1 MISFKQSQWHVL
13 VGAIVVHDQVHVQV
27 LGNGACVPSSG
38 VNLPEPHP
46 GVAGVGRVPQ
56 AIGSTAD
63 VARGGQARFPGSST
77 TSTRQTMP
85 KTYSAAPDLAS
96 LLDGSSAGELIPA
109 LATRGLQQLIELEV
123 AAVLGAERH
132 ERTEE
137 RLGYRNGYRSRTLT
151 TQVGDLALQIPK
163 LRAGSFIPSIL
174 EPRRRIDQALYA
186 VIMEAYIN
194 GVSTRKVDALVAALG
209 SQSGISK
216 SQVSRIC
223 QEIDQQVQAF
233 LNRPLEGSG
242 YAYVY
247 LDATY
252 LNGRQGKAQ
261 QVTSRAA
268 VVAMGVNGDGRREL
282 LGLKVGNSET
292 EAFWAEFISH
302 LRERG
307 LAGVK
312 LVISDAHAGLT
323 KAIRRQLQGCV
334 WQRCRVHFAR
344 NLLQCVPKA
353 HQGMVTA
360 ALRSVFAQESEEEI
374 ESRWDDLA
382 ASLAERFPK
391 AAALMHEAKED
402 VLAFRHF
409 PQPHWKKVWSTNLL
423 ERVNEEIK
431 RRTRV
436 VGIFPND
443 AAIIR
448 LVGAVLLEQHEHWQ
462 LEGRRMFSAE
472 SMAAIPELD
481 VIPALQA
488 LSA

>member
-1 MISFKQSQWHVL
+1 
-13 VGAIVVHDQVHVQV
+13 
-27 LGNGACVPSSG
+27 
-38 VNLPEPHP
+38 
-46 GVAGVGRVPQ
+46 
-56 AIGSTAD
+56 
-63 VARGGQARFPGSST
+63 
-77 TSTRQTMP
+77 MP
-85 KTYSAAPDLAS
+85 KNHCAAPELAS
-96 LLDGSSAGELIPA
+96 LLDGSSAGELIPE
-109 LATRGLQQLIELEV
+109 LSRYGLQQLIELEL
-123 AAVLGAERH
+123 AAFLGADWH

-137 RLGYRNGYRSRTLT
+137 RLGHRNGYRSRTLT

-163 LRAGSFIPSIL
+163 LRSGSFLPSIL
-174 EPRRRIDQALYA
+174 EPRRRVDQALYA
-186 VIMEAYIN
+186 VIMEAYIG
-194 GVSTRKVDALVAALG
+194 GVSTRKVDALVGALG

-223 QEIDQQVQAF
+223 QDIDQQVQAF
-233 LNRPLEGSG
+233 LSRPLESSS

-252 LNGRQGKAQ
+252 LNGRLGKAM
-261 QVTSRAA
+261 QVCSRAA
-268 VVAMGVNGDGRREL
+268 VVAMGVNADGRREL
-282 LGLKVGNSET
+282 LGIKVGDSEN
-292 EAFWAEFISH
+292 EAFWAEFITS
-302 LRERG
+302 LKERG

-312 LVISDAHAGLT
+312 LVISDAHAGLR

-360 ALRSVFAQESEEEI
+360 ALRSVFAQEGAAEI

-391 AAALMHEAKED
+391 AAALMHEARED

-409 PQPHWKKVWSTNLL
+409 PKDHWRKIWSTNLL

-443 AAIIR
+443 AAITR

-481 VIPALQA
+481 GGPAHKA

>member
-1 MISFKQSQWHVL
+1 
-13 VGAIVVHDQVHVQV
+13 
-27 LGNGACVPSSG
+27 
-38 VNLPEPHP
+38 
-46 GVAGVGRVPQ
+46 
-56 AIGSTAD
+56 
-63 VARGGQARFPGSST
+63 
-77 TSTRQTMP
+77 MP
-85 KTYSAAPDLAS
+85 KQQFDASSLAA
-96 LLDGSSAGELIPA
+96 LLDGSSAGELIPE
-109 LATRGLQQLIELEV
+109 LARYGLQQLIELEAS
-123 AAVLGAERH
+123 AAVGADRH
-132 ERTEE
+132 ERSEE
-137 RLGYRNGYRSRTLT
+137 RTNYRNGYRPRTLT

-163 LRAGSFIPSIL
+163 LRAGSFLPTIL
-174 EPRRRIDQALYA
+174 EPRRRVDQALYA
-186 VIMEAYIN
+186 VIMEAYIG
-194 GVSTRKVDALVAALG
+194 GVSTRKVDSLVAALG

-223 QEIDQQVQAF
+223 QDIDQQVQAF
-233 LNRPLEGSG
+233 LGRPLESSS

-252 LNGRQGKAQ
+252 LKGRLGKAQ
-261 QVTSRAA
+261 QVCSRAV
-268 VVAMGVNGDGRREL
+268 VVAMGVNEDGRREL
-282 LGLKVGNSET
+282 LGLKVGDSES
-292 EAFWAEFISH
+292 EPFWAEFISR
-302 LRERG
+302 LKERG
-307 LAGVK
+307 LGGVR
-312 LVISDAHAGLT
+312 LVISDAHSGLT

-334 WQRCRVHFAR
+334 LQRCRVHFAR
-344 NLLQCVPKA
+344 NLLQCVPRA

-360 ALRSVFAQESEEEI
+360 ALRSVFAQETAEEI

-409 PQPHWKKVWSTNLL
+409 PKDHWRKIWSTNLL

-443 AAIIR
+443 AAITR

-472 SMAAIPELD
+472 SMATIQELGD
-481 VIPALQA
+481 TPVLQA
-488 LSA
+488 AGA

>member
-1 MISFKQSQWHVL
+1 
-13 VGAIVVHDQVHVQV
+13 
-27 LGNGACVPSSG
+27 
-38 VNLPEPHP
+38 
-46 GVAGVGRVPQ
+46 
-56 AIGSTAD
+56 
-63 VARGGQARFPGSST
+63 
-77 TSTRQTMP
+77 MP
-85 KTYSAAPDLAS
+85 KQQFDASSLAP
-96 LLDGSSAGELIPA
+96 LLDGSSAGELIPE
-109 LATRGLQQLIELEV
+109 LARHGLQQLIELEL
-123 AAVLGAERH
+123 AAFLGADWH

-137 RLGYRNGYRSRTLT
+137 RLGHRNGYRPRTLT

-163 LRAGSFIPSIL
+163 LRAGSFLPSIL
-174 EPRRRIDQALYA
+174 EPRRRVDQALYA
-186 VIMEAYIN
+186 VIMEAYIG

-233 LNRPLEGSG
+233 LSRPLESSG

-252 LNGRQGKAQ
+252 LKGRLGKAQ
-261 QVTSRAA
+261 QVCSRAV
-268 VVAMGVNGDGRREL
+268 VVAMGVNEDGRREL
-282 LGLKVGNSET
+282 LGLKVGDSET
-292 EAFWAEFISH
+292 ESFWAEFISH
-302 LRERG
+302 LKERG
-307 LAGVK
+307 LGGVK
-312 LVISDAHAGLT
+312 LVISDAHSGLT
-323 KAIRRQLQGCV
+323 KAIRRQLQGSV

-360 ALRSVFAQESEEEI
+360 ALRSVFAQESAEEI

-391 AAALMHEAKED
+391 D
-402 VLAFRHF
+402 
-409 PQPHWKKVWSTNLL
+409 HWRKIWSTNLL

-443 AAIIR
+443 AAITR

-472 SMAAIPELD
+472 SMATIPELGD
-481 VIPALQA
+481 TPALQA
-488 LSA
+488 AGA

>member
-1 MISFKQSQWHVL
+1 
-13 VGAIVVHDQVHVQV
+13 
-27 LGNGACVPSSG
+27 
-38 VNLPEPHP
+38 
-46 GVAGVGRVPQ
+46 
-56 AIGSTAD
+56 
-63 VARGGQARFPGSST
+63 
-77 TSTRQTMP
+77 MP
-85 KTYSAAPDLAS
+85 KTHCAAPELAS
-96 LLDGSSAGELIPA
+96 LLDGSSAGQLIPE
-109 LATRGLQQLIELEV
+109 LARHGLQQLIELELS
-123 AAVLGAERH
+123 AFLGADWH

-137 RLGYRNGYRSRTLT
+137 RLGHRNGYRPRTLT
-151 TQVGDLALQIPK
+151 TQVGDLELQIPK
-163 LRAGSFIPSIL
+163 LRSGSFLPTIL
-174 EPRRRIDQALYA
+174 EPRRRVDQALYA
-186 VIMEAYIN
+186 VIMEAYIG

-233 LNRPLEGSG
+233 LSRPLESSD

-252 LNGRQGKAQ
+252 LNGRQGKAL
-261 QVTSRAA
+261 QVCSRAA

-302 LRERG
+302 LKERG
-307 LAGVK
+307 LDGVK
-312 LVISDAHAGLT
+312 LVISDAHSGLT

-344 NLLQCVPKA
+344 NLLQCVPRA

-360 ALRSVFAQESEEEI
+360 ALRSVFAQETAAEI

-391 AAALMHEAKED
+391 AAALMQEARED

-409 PQPHWKKVWSTNLL
+409 PKDHWKKVWSTNLL

-443 AAIIR
+443 DAIIR

-472 SMAAIPELD
+472 SMATIPELGD
-481 VIPALQA
+481 TPALQA